1 MRFKLPKISKKGWM
15 QIHTYLSLFFLP
27 ACLVYIISGVGYTFG
42 YNVNAGR
49 QIHDLNISEIPTQ
62 ENVQEFILQTLKEN
76 KLEIPDSTNVRVHR
90 GKYIMGDI
98 MHFVVIAKGK
108 DDKPIM
114 RVIDRGIYGFIALMH
129 LSKGGFWF
137 DIIAIGFSI
146 SLVLFYLSGLIVTSF
161 CKKNRKNAFI
171 TLGVGFV
178 VTLLA
183 MILSIRAF

>member
-1 MRFKLPKISKKGWM
+1 MKLPKITKKGWM

-42 YNVNAGR
+42 YNVNAGG
-49 QIHDLNISEIPTQ
+49 QIYDLNISEIPSK
-62 ENVQEFILQTLKEN
+62 ENAQEFILQTLKDN
-76 KLEIPDSTNVRVHR
+76 KLEAPSSTNVSIHR

-98 MHFVVIAKGK
+98 MHFVIIAKDK
-108 DDKPIM
+108 DNKPIM

-129 LSKGGFWF
+129 LSKGSFWF
-137 DIIAIGFSI
+137 DIIAIGFCA

-161 CKKNRKNAFI
+161 CKRNRKSAFI

-178 VTLLA
+178 ITLVA
-183 MILSIRAF
+183 MILSIKAF